1 VTTSALPT
9 SPAFL
14 DFWRERR
21 LCTVTTL
28 RPDGTPHVVPMGV
41 VLDPEAGAAWAI
53 TSGTSWKVRNIRAA
67 GPDGGPFA
75 ACQVDGRHWSTVEGT
90 VRVLEDP
97 DAVREAERRY
107 AERYKVP
114 RENPRRVALRVD
126 VTRVIGNVH

>member
-1 VTTSALPT
+1 MTTSPLPN

-41 VLDPEAGAAWAI
+41 VLDPAAGAAWAI

-67 GPDGGPFA
+67 GADGALFA
-75 ACQVDGRHWSTVEGT
+75 ACQVDGRHWSTVEGV
-90 VRVLEDP
+90 VRVLDDP
-97 DAVREAERRY
+97 ESVREAVRRY

-114 RENPRRVALRVD
+114 RPNPQRVALRVA
-126 VTRVIGNVH
+126 VTRVLGNVG

>member
-1 VTTSALPT
+1 MTTSPLPS

-41 VLDPEAGAAWAI
+41 VLDPDGGAAWAI

-67 GPDGGPFA
+67 GPGGAVFA
-75 ACQVDGRHWSTVEGT
+75 ACQVEGRHWSTVEGL
-90 VRVLEDP
+90 VAVLDDP
-97 DAVREAERRY
+97 ESVREAERRY

-114 RENPRRVALRVD
+114 RPNPERVALRAE
-126 VTRVIGNVH
+126 VTRVLGNVR